1 MKTRMSKN
9 LGWVVS
15 AFAFLLFTGCAS
27 TAHVEKAKDADLGRY
42 KTFAWIDKDTANKLG
57 HSNDLAEQNLKAS
70 VNQELEKKGFREVET
85 NPDLLLTYDI
95 LVEKNTRHESNA
107 VYSQPYSRLFYNPY
121 SGRYRTI
128 YFPSQLMG
136 YDHYETPVKE
146 GTVTITMIDAKTD
159 KTVWQ
164 GWSTNELNSSRITS
178 KDVQKNVKS
187 IFKKFDVA
195 SR

>member
-1 MKTRMSKN
+1 MKSTKFKFWG
-9 LGWVVS
+9 LIVI
-15 AFAFLLFTGCAS
+15 AFVFLIGCTS
-27 TAHVEKAKDADLGRY
+27 TAHVERDKNTDLSKY
-42 KTFAWIDKDTANKLG
+42 KTYTWVDRDSAKS
-57 HSNDLAEQNLKAS
+57 SNHRTDIAEQTIRSS
-70 VNQELEKKGFREVET
+70 VNEELEKSGLREVKE
-85 NPDLLLTYDI
+85 NPDLLLTYDL
-95 LVEKNTRHESNA
+95 LVEKNVRHQNNA
-107 VYSQPYSRLFYNPY
+107 VYSQPYTRTYYNPY

-136 YDHYETPVKE
+136 YDQYETPVKE
-146 GTVTITMIDAKTD
+146 GTVTITMIDPKTD

-164 GWSTNELNSSRITS
+164 GWSTNELNSSRISS

>member
-1 MKTRMSKN
+1 MKSTKFKFWG
-9 LGWVVS
+9 LIVI
-15 AFAFLLFTGCAS
+15 AFVFLISCTS
-27 TAHVEKAKDADLGRY
+27 TAHVERDKNTDLSKY
-42 KTFAWIDKDTANKLG
+42 KTYTWVDRDSVKS
-57 HSNDLAEQNLKAS
+57 SNHRTDIAEQTIRSS
-70 VNQELEKKGFREVET
+70 VNEELEKSGLREVKE
-85 NPDLLLTYDI
+85 NPDLLLTYDL
-95 LVEKNTRHESNA
+95 LVEKNVRHQNNA
-107 VYSQPYSRLFYNPY
+107 VYSQPYTRTYYNPY

-136 YDHYETPVKE
+136 YDQYETPVKE
-146 GTVTITMIDAKTD
+146 GTVTISMIDPKTD

-164 GWSTNELNSSRITS
+164 GWSTNELNSSRISS

>member
-1 MKTRMSKN
+1 MKSTKFKFWG
-9 LGWVVS
+9 LIVI
-15 AFAFLLFTGCAS
+15 AFVFLIGCTS
-27 TAHVEKAKDADLGRY
+27 TAHVERDKNTDLSKY
-42 KTFAWIDKDTANKLG
+42 KTYTWVDRDSAKS
-57 HSNDLAEQNLKAS
+57 SNHRTDIAEQTIRSS
-70 VNQELEKKGFREVET
+70 VNEELEKSGLREVKE
-85 NPDLLLTYDI
+85 NPDLLLTYDL
-95 LVEKNTRHESNA
+95 LVEKNVRHQNNA
-107 VYSQPYSRLFYNPY
+107 VYSQPYTRIYYNPY

-136 YDHYETPVKE
+136 YDQYETPVKE
-146 GTVTITMIDAKTD
+146 GTVTITMIDPKTD

-164 GWSTNELNSSRITS
+164 GWSTNELNSSRISS

>member
-1 MKTRMSKN
+1 MITTKHKIFN
-9 LGWVVS
+9 VLAIGFV
-15 AFAFLLFTGCAS
+15 FFTGCMS
-27 TAHVEKAKDADLGRY
+27 TAHIEKDKNTDLGKY
-42 KTFAWIDKDTANKLG
+42 KTYTWVDKDTAKSAN
-57 HSNDLAEQNLKAS
+57 HTNDMAIQS
-70 VNQELEKKGFREVET
+70 IRSYVNDELEKNGLREVKV
-85 NPDLLLTYDI
+85 NPDLLLTYDL
-95 LVEKNTRHESNA
+95 LVERNVRHQNNA
-107 VYSQPYSRLFYNPY
+107 VYSQPYTRTYYNPY
-121 SGRYRTI
+121 SGRYRTL

-136 YDHYETPVKE
+136 YDTYETPVKE
-146 GTVTITMIDAKTD
+146 GTITISMIDPKTD